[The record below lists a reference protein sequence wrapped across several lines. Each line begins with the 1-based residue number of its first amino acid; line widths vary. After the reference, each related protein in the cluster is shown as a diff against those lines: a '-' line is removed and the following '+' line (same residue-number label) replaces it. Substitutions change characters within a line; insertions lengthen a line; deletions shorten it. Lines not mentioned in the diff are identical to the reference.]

1 MLIYAQHIL
10 NVSMQ
15 TFSPQENMGY
25 KGTAVAGSSGVNGSL
40 FSSTPSGCETPSPP
54 PPPYQVLNL
63 RYDLTS
69 IRNVSAVITEVGLI
83 PPTSIPVLIR
93 ELRLDQR

>member
-1 MLIYAQHIL
+1 
-10 NVSMQ
+10 
-15 TFSPQENMGY
+15 MGY
-25 KGTAVAGSSGVNGSL
+25 KGTDLAGSGATGSL
-40 FSSTPSGCETPSPP
+40 FTSSPSGLECSASAAPV
-54 PPPYQVLNL
+54 PPYQVLNI

-69 IRNVSAVITEVGLI
+69 MRNVSAVITEVGLI

>member
-1 MLIYAQHIL
+1 
-10 NVSMQ
+10 
-15 TFSPQENMGY
+15 MGHR
-25 KGTAVAGSSGVNGSL
+25 GVDIAGSSGPTGSL
-40 FSSTPSGCETPSPP
+40 FGPTSSGCEATAVP
-54 PPPYQVLNL
+54 PPPYQVLNI

-69 IRNVSAVITEVGLI
+69 MRNVSAVITEVGLI